1 MKTKFFPVAVALL
14 LAVWVV
20 GAQAQ
25 IADSSAHNLS
35 ANSTWSF
42 TSANAKASNTNEV
55 CVFCH
60 TPHRTTSAQL
70 LWNRTNPSASNFTM
84 YVPLSGNT
92 GTLGDA
98 SLRCLSCH
106 DGVTAFNAV
115 VKNPST
121 GAPDNS
127 GKMDTTAFP
136 AGTNL
141 TNDHPVGFTVPTTT
155 GWKSTPGSGGFAEL
169 YSGKVECASC
179 HDPHTNQ
186 AKFLR
191 ASNTNSQ
198 ICKDCHDK

>member
-1 MKTKFFPVAVALL
+1 MKTKLIAVAILLL
-14 LAVWVV
+14 LAVS
-20 GAQAQ
+20 AQAQ
-25 IADSSAHNLS
+25 IVDSSAHNLS
-35 ANSTWSF
+35 SNSTWVF
-42 TSANAKASNTNEV
+42 TSANAKATNTSEV

-60 TPHRTTSAQL
+60 TPHRTTSIEL
-70 LWNRTNPSASNFTM
+70 LWNRTNPSAASFSM
-84 YVPLSGNT
+84 YTPLSGSS

-106 DGVTAFNAV
+106 DGATAFNAL

-127 GKMDTTAFP
+127 GKVDTTAFP
-136 AGTNL
+136 AGLDL

-155 GWKSTPGSGGFAEL
+155 GWQSTPGSGGFAKL

-179 HDPHTNQ
+179 HDPHNTSQ
-186 AKFLR
+186 GKFLR
-191 ASNTNSQ
+191 AANTNSQ